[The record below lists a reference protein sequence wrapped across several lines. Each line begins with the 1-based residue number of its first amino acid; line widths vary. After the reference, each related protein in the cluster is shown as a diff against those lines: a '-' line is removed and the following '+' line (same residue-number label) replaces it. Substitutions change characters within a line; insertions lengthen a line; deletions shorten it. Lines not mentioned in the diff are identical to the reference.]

1 MKNKSDSSH
10 SFSFTKRVLVVSA
23 IVFSTILL
31 LLFFGHVFKVL
42 LFILAAILF
51 ACFFR
56 GIAGWITDYGN
67 ISMNWALGLATIGV
81 LGIVILANWLLIPQ
95 VVSQA
100 NNLADQLPSAV
111 ENARRFL
118 ENKWWG
124 QQLMSQ
130 IPENP
135 QQFLADSSGFAMQT
149 FGLLSS
155 TFGILA
161 DMYVIFIIG
170 IFIMI
175 SPAPYVNGLVSL
187 IPSSGQDRAV
197 EIIREVYTVLQ
208 RWLTGKL
215 LSMLIVAILTAI
227 GLYAMGMPLV
237 LFLSVFAGLM
247 AFIPNF
253 GPIIALIPA
262 LLVAM
267 TQSPAMA
274 LYVLLLYIAVQI
286 IESNLITP
294 FIQREMVSLP
304 LAIIIVAQVVLG
316 ILVGGLGLILATP
329 IVAVVVV
336 LVRMLYIQDALG
348 QKVVQKY

>member
-1 MKNKSDSSH
+1 
-10 SFSFTKRVLVVSA
+10 
-23 IVFSTILL
+23 
-31 LLFFGHVFKVL
+31 
-42 LFILAAILF
+42 
-51 ACFFR
+51 
-56 GIAGWITDYGN
+56 
-67 ISMNWALGLATIGV
+67 MNWALALATIGV

-267 TQSPAMA
+267 TQSPTTA
-274 LYVLLLYIAVQI
+274 LYVLILYMAVQI